1 MADAIVSRLGQVN
14 LAGDTDALFLKVFA
28 GEVLASFAEQTY
40 AMDKQLLRTISNGK
54 SASFPV
60 IGRTTASY
68 HTPGAQILGGT
79 IAHNEKVITINDL
92 LLASTFLSNIDE
104 AKNHYDVRSIYS
116 AELGGALAR
125 QMDRHIL
132 QTMVQAALVT
142 TPSVAGETDRVGTI
156 ILDLDVHATLSMATD
171 ADTLIAGIFK
181 ASEALDNKF
190 VSPEGRTV
198 FLKPTQYNLLANGSK
213 VLNVDY
219 GNAGNG
225 DTASGRVMRV
235 AGMEIV
241 KATDLPTGNVTGTG
255 AAAGGAAARQAV
267 DARNT
272 VAVIT
277 HKSAVGTVKLL
288 DLATEMEYQISRQG
302 TLIVAKYAVGHG
314 ALRPEAAVIL
324 RTTTAV

>member
-1 MADAIVSRLGQVN
+1 MADAIVSRVGQAN
-14 LAGDTDALFLKVFA
+14 LSGSTDALFLQVFA

-40 AMDKQLLRTISNGK
+40 AMDKQILRTISNGK

-60 IGRTTASY
+60 IGRTSATY
-68 HTPGAQILGGT
+68 HTPGQEILGGS

-92 LLASTFLSNIDE
+92 LLSSVFLSNIEE
-104 AKNHYDVRSIYS
+104 AKLHYDVRSIYS

-125 QMDRHIL
+125 QMDRHVL
-132 QTMVQAALVT
+132 QTMVQAALTT
-142 TPSVAGETDRVGTI
+142 TPSVSTEADRVGTTI
-156 ILDLDVHATLSMATD
+156 VNLDVHATLSMATD
-171 ADTLIAGIFK
+171 ADTLIAAIFL

-198 FLKPTQYNLLANGSK
+198 FLKPKQYNLLANGSK

-219 GNAGNG
+219 GNSGNG
-225 DTASGRVMRV
+225 DAASGRVMRV

-241 KATDLPTGNVTGTG
+241 KATDIPTTNITGTG
-255 AAAGGAAARQAV
+255 AAAGGAAGRQAV
-267 DARNT
+267 NASNV
-272 VAVIT
+272 VAIIT

-314 ALRPEAAVIL
+314 ALRPEAAVL
-324 RTTTAV
+324 LKTS